1 MKGDKNIP
9 KKRRALYRK
18 SEQNKYDLENKK
30 SKVKKLPFANTI
42 LNMIK
47 SLFDSGYEQTP
58 AVEIT
63 NMKGI
68 LTDFDNDD
76 YDWLTSSEYSEL

>member
-9 KKRRALYRK
+9 KKRRTLYRE

-30 SKVKKLPFANTI
+30 SKVKKLSFANTF
-42 LNMIK
+42 LNIIK
-47 SLFDSGYEQTP
+47 TLFDSGYIQTP
-58 AVEIT
+58 ATEIT
-63 NMKGI
+63 NMKDV

-76 YDWLTSSEYSEL
+76 YDWLTAEEYSA